1 MPANNN
7 YNKRFKPLARG
18 LRNKS
23 TKSEVRLWCEVL
35 RNKSLL
41 GFTFLR
47 QRIVD
52 PYIADFLCK
61 DLMLIIELDG
71 KSHESEE
78 AVKKD
83 EDKDIAL
90 QKLGFTVMRIRDE
103 DVMNNLDNVT
113 LSITAWIRE
122 HHPAKVP
129 SSP

>member
-1 MPANNN
+1 MSGNNN
-7 YNKRFKPLARG
+7 YNKKFKPLARA

-23 TKSEVRLWCEVL
+23 TKAEVRLWCEVL
-35 RNKSLL
+35 RNKNML
-41 GFTFLR
+41 GYTFLR

-61 DLMLIIELDG
+61 DMMLVIELDG
-71 KSHESEE
+71 KSHDSEE

-83 EDKDIAL
+83 EEKDRAL

-103 DVMNNLDNVT
+103 DVMKNLDSVA
-113 LSITAWIRE
+113 LSIETWIRE